1 MNTTPLTQFEISGLI
16 ARSVEASLRM
26 ALQHGCT
33 PDQAGDVAK
42 AIGGNAGMALYLEI
56 CERGVAAEE

>member
-1 MNTTPLTQFEISGLI
+1 MNTTPLTQYEIASLI
-16 ARSVEASLRM
+16 AASVEASLRM

-42 AIGGNAGMALYLEI
+42 AIGGNAGAALYMEI
-56 CERGVAAEE
+56 QERGVVREE